1 MTPRQCVDTCLLT
14 LAVALTSASGHA
26 RPMLERVLDKP
37 CRAIALDR
45 EPYVAALGDDS
56 VTVLDKRGTHE
67 EALPDA
73 LRGAGISVGVFFGRD
88 YRVRI
93 AGTAHTPQ
101 GDEVR
106 YYRSLPGGLKS
117 ALDELGPLGRRGGP
131 GLVALLG
138 TADPEIVCRQGESCL
153 IKRVSGWTKASAPAG
168 LTRVGLSL
176 GSGWAIAGKTF
187 FNLGKDWQP
196 LAASGPWQ
204 TADDAFVRGTDACV
218 VEHDSSRG
226 SALGVGQPRVAV
238 DRRRWRRRRF
248 RQRRLSEA
256 ARRVACRASARPQRR
271 RRVAVHERGRVS
283 RALGGA
289 TPWLGR
295 SAAHARASNRSR
307 RHSHARGFESLR
319 PSTPYWM
326 VSSSRS
332 VSAYTTNAAKPTANS
347 APAVRAMGC

>member
-1 MTPRQCVDTCLLT
+1 MTPRQCVDTCFFT
-14 LAVALTSASGHA
+14 LALALASASAHA
-26 RPMLERVLDKP
+26 VPTFERVLDKP
-37 CRAIALDR
+37 CRALALDR

-73 LRGAGISVGVFFGRD
+73 LRGAGMSVGVFFGRD
-88 YRVRI
+88 YRVRV

-153 IKRVSGWTKASAPAG
+153 IKRVSGWAKASAPAG

-196 LAASGPWQ
+196 IAAPGPWQ
-204 TADDAFVRGTDACV
+204 TADDAFVRGADACV
-218 VEHDSSRG
+218 VEHDRNRMHHYDGQAWHSSPSPIAGPRSGWG
-226 SALGVGQPRVAV
+226 S
-238 DRRRWRRRRF
+238 
-248 RQRRLSEA
+248 
-256 ARRVACRASARPQRR
+256 RASRWI
-271 RRVAVHERGRVS
+271 GGD
-283 RALGGA
+283 GGA
-289 TPWLGR
+289 AVFADGAFQKLPAALHVAQVLGR
-295 SAAHARASNRSR
+295 SADDVWLCTSEGVYRAR
-307 RHSHARGFESLR
+307 
-319 PSTPYWM
+319 
-326 VSSSRS
+326 
-332 VSAYTTNAAKPTANS
+332 
-347 APAVRAMGC
+347 